1 MRDSRRCDVV
11 AKPQADSQSSL
22 RLAQLM
28 KVPDDA
34 DIDFISVDEPNNEIL
49 GSDETDTEFLYFD
62 EPDDSAN
69 TSDGEENLQRDI
81 CLILQEHFGNVS
93 KKWGNLGQ
101 WVLELQDGRRVA
113 VLI

>member
-1 MRDSRRCDVV
+1 MI
-11 AKPQADSQSSL
+11 L
-22 RLAQLM
+22 
-28 KVPDDA
+28 DDA
-34 DIDFISVDEPNNEIL
+34 MWLQNLKLILKTSSPVDEPNNEIL
-49 GSDETDTEFLYFD
+49 GFDETVTEFLYLD
-62 EPDDSAN
+62 EPNDSAN

-81 CLILQEHFGNVS
+81 CLILQEHSGNVS

>member
-1 MRDSRRCDVV
+1 
-11 AKPQADSQSSL
+11 
-22 RLAQLM
+22 M

-69 TSDGEENLQRDI
+69 TSDGEENLQ
-81 CLILQEHFGNVS
+81 
-93 KKWGNLGQ
+93 
-101 WVLELQDGRRVA
+101 
-113 VLI
+113 

>member
-1 MRDSRRCDVV
+1 MI
-11 AKPQADSQSSL
+11 L
-22 RLAQLM
+22 
-28 KVPDDA
+28 DDA
-34 DIDFISVDEPNNEIL
+34 MWLQNLKLILKTSSPVDEPNNEIL
-49 GSDETDTEFLYFD
+49 GFDETVTEFLYFD
-62 EPDDSAN
+62 EPNDSAN

-81 CLILQEHFGNVS
+81 CLILQEHSGNVS